1 MFGKRDLAEDSL
13 RFDSVIGAG
22 TRIEGHV
29 VFSGRLRID
38 GEVKGDVSAA
48 EAASCSVLYLTEL
61 GRIEGNVT
69 VEEIVSNG
77 NIVGAVTATKSLGM
91 QSRARIVGDVDY
103 SSIEMHQGAVIDG
116 GRLLYR
122 GIGAEQKAGSE
133 D

>member
-1 MFGKRDLAEDSL
+1 MFGKRDQAEDSL

-22 TRIEGHV
+22 ARIEGHV

-61 GRIEGNVT
+61 GRIEGNVK

-77 NIVGAVTATKSLGM
+77 NIVGAVAATKSLEM
-91 QSRARIVGDVDY
+91 QSRARIVGDVEY

-122 GIGAEQKAGSE
+122 VIGAEQKVGSE